1 MKYKRL
7 TILFGILTVL
17 MVAFIWGN
25 SIQTRDQSSGQS
37 LSVLAWLKPLLDPS
51 GRIDDELF
59 HILIRKTAHF
69 AEFAALGLCV
79 GGFTVNLG
87 RLQGRRYISLPMLMT
102 LGVAVMDEFIQIFS
116 NRGSMVGDI
125 VLDYCGGL
133 TGLAVIAVICRL
145 IKRKEG

>member
-1 MKYKRL
+1 MKHRRL

-133 TGLAVIAVICRL
+133 TGMAVIAVICRL

>member
-1 MKYKRL
+1 MKHKRL

-51 GRIDDELF
+51 GRIDDERF

-69 AEFAALGLCV
+69 VEFAALGLCV
-79 GGFTVNLG
+79 GGFAVNLG
-87 RLQGRRYISLPMLMT
+87 RMQGRRYISLPMLIT
-102 LGVAVMDEFIQIFS
+102 LIVAVMDEFIQIFS
-116 NRGSMVGDI
+116 NRGSMVGDV

>member
-1 MKYKRL
+1 MKHKRL

>member
-1 MKYKRL
+1 MKPRRL

-69 AEFAALGLCV
+69 AEFGALGLCV

-87 RLQGRRYISLPMLMT
+87 SLHGRRYISLPMLMT

-133 TGLAVIAVICRL
+133 TGLAMIAVICRL